1 LRSGF
6 DPRIESLRGVAA
18 LSVVLTHSVAVLR
31 IDGVAAYWTIPF
43 WEQSPAAQ
51 ATTLLGAIFNPGA
64 AVVLFFV
71 LSGYVLGLSLRREDG
86 PLRDRLGTYL
96 WRRGFRLLPAMWA
109 SILLYALVLQLIAF
123 TAPRELFSDWYVAM
137 FGALRGWH
145 AMARNFVLVDSN
157 ANPVT
162 WTMYVEVIG
171 SLAVPLLYA
180 WHRGRTAAAGVLVLV
195 VLIVVA
201 ALWPSSVTLRY
212 LFCFDIG
219 VMLACH
225 PGLARAVPRP
235 GLALGAAMLLFA
247 TDRLALAPYPRLDLF
262 ADALGSTLL
271 LAARA
276 RPAAFPGPHFL
287 QPLSVPSPRPLSG
300 RAAGGDAAPSRGPRQ
315 RAGGRRRHRDLHRA
329 GGGDL
334 RADRGPDDPA
344 RALPAGA
351 PSGARWCGDGPL
363 KFVPASCGGLV
374 PADLQPPHLCP
385 ARTDGATTLSFA
397 H

>member
-1 LRSGF
+1 LHDASLRSGF

-271 LAARA
+271 LAGLLGSAGRGPFVLLERAPLRFLGRISYSLYLFHPLVLYPVGQLVATQLPPGVLANALVVVAGIAISIALAAVTYELIEAPMIRLGRSRLAR
-276 RPAAFPGPHFL
+276 RPAL
-287 QPLSVPSPRPLSG
+287 
-300 RAAGGDAAPSRGPRQ
+300 GGAETVR
-315 RAGGRRRHRDLHRA
+315 
-329 GGGDL
+329 
-334 RADRGPDDPA
+334 
-344 RALPAGA
+344 
-351 PSGARWCGDGPL
+351 
-363 KFVPASCGGLV
+363 
-374 PADLQPPHLCP
+374 
-385 ARTDGATTLSFA
+385 
-397 H
+397 